1 MERHSQGWQIS
12 RQQKGGMQIGRGT
25 SKGSGSGGAS
35 GGRGMDLWV
44 TAGWWVW
51 PEGTPGRAGNG
62 HRWSQADGGH
72 ERIARDGGAT
82 FGLG

>member
-1 MERHSQGWQIS
+1 
-12 RQQKGGMQIGRGT
+12 
-25 SKGSGSGGAS
+25 
-35 GGRGMDLWV
+35 MDLWV

-51 PEGTPGRAGNG
+51 PEGTPGRAGSG
-62 HRWSQADGGH
+62 DRWSQADGGH